1 MIFERLFQSA
11 KRYAHLL
18 LLLPSLKQF
27 DSQLIVEIF
36 FNGIVNMQI
45 ENVIPYILR
54 NDVMHKT
61 LDTSSQNDVKASIEE
76 TKVKVKESQR
86 ALNMNLLADT
96 LTTESA
102 RDECGCKWAPCHLR
116 RQLL

>member
-1 MIFERLFQSA
+1 MILEQFFQSA

-27 DSQLIVEIF
+27 DSRLIVEIF

-54 NDVMHKT
+54 NNVMHKT
-61 LDTSSQNDVKASIEE
+61 FNASSRSDVKACAEE
-76 TKVKVKESQR
+76 AKVEQNKANKPQ
-86 ALNMNLLADT
+86 
-96 LTTESA
+96 
-102 RDECGCKWAPCHLR
+102 
-116 RQLL
+116 